1 MFIKPAKKIITSFL
15 FLAVSTFWISA
26 QEPDRNVEQRL
37 KDFFTNFETSYANIG
52 KCRLDRYELNHSKK
66 ALHVYANANFGY
78 QPFTPENTE
87 AIYRLLKQ
95 SLPGPVNY
103 YDITIYADGKPIEE
117 LIPNILQKK
126 QDKSRLW
133 QRIDYKG
140 APWIQNMSRPYLAS
154 KGLEGR
160 HIALWQSHGKYYKN
174 NKGSWEWQR
183 PRLFCTTEDLFTQSF
198 VVPYIIPMLE
208 NAGAV
213 VYTPRERDRQRNEV
227 IVDNNTVTGKS
238 IYIEEKSR
246 KGKWKTSPLAGFAR
260 KRSVYTD
267 GQNPF
272 RDGTARF
279 AATEKKPEKAFAQWI
294 PDIPE
299 TGKYA
304 VYVSY
309 QTLPGSVSDAK
320 YLVFH
325 KGGVT
330 EFKVNQQMGGGTWVY
345 LGTFEFDK
353 GTNDYG
359 MVVLSNES
367 KQKGVVCADAVR
379 FGGGMGNIS
388 RGGSISGLPRY
399 LEGARYAAQWAGMP
413 YGIYSP
419 AEGKNDYTDDIN
431 SRSRVINYMSGGS
444 VYNPQEQGL
453 GVPFEMTF
461 GLHSDAGFSKE
472 DELIGTLGIY
482 TTGSNN
488 GKLNAGISRYASRD
502 LADMVLT
509 GLQRDISAG
518 FGIQWPRRS
527 LWNRNYS
534 ETRLPGVPSMI
545 LELLSHQNFADLKL
559 GHNPRFKFTVA
570 RSVYK
575 SILKYTATM
584 HGTDYVVQPLPV
596 SNFSIA
602 EGSKKNTF
610 RLSWQAVDDPL
621 EPTAKAREYIV
632 YTRLGHGGFDN
643 GTLVR
648 DTKYTFEAEPGLV
661 YSFKVTAVNKGG
673 ESFPS
678 EILSAYQA
686 KKSKG
691 TILIVNEFDRLSGP
705 ATVGSPFLQGFDLN
719 TDPGIPYINTPAF
732 CGTQQ
737 SFDRSRIG
745 RETKDGLGYSGSELE
760 GMLIAGNTFDYPF
773 IHGKAIQAAGG
784 YSFVSCSDEAV
795 ENGFVRLADYPI
807 TDLIFGAD
815 RRPFSHTLQQLLTT
829 YCQGGGNLML
839 SGSYIGSNMNSPTA
853 LNFTEN
859 ILKYS
864 FGGSMINSTSGE
876 IYGANTR
883 FSIPRTINEQ
893 TYPVP
898 APDCLTPIA
907 PAYSAFV
914 YNPGSYSAGI
924 AYKGKYRTF
933 VLGFPF
939 ESIQGVKERARVMS
953 AILGF
958 FGSK

>member
-1 MFIKPAKKIITSFL
+1 MT
-15 FLAVSTFWISA
+15 
-26 QEPDRNVEQRL
+26 
-37 KDFFTNFETSYANIG
+37 
-52 KCRLDRYELNHSKK
+52 
-66 ALHVYANANFGY
+66 
-78 QPFTPENTE
+78 
-87 AIYRLLKQ
+87 
-95 SLPGPVNY
+95 
-103 YDITIYADGKPIEE
+103 
-117 LIPNILQKK
+117 
-126 QDKSRLW
+126 
-133 QRIDYKG
+133 
-140 APWIQNMSRPYLAS
+140 
-154 KGLEGR
+154 
-160 HIALWQSHGKYYKN
+160 
-174 NKGSWEWQR
+174 
-183 PRLFCTTEDLFTQSF
+183 
-198 VVPYIIPMLE
+198 
-208 NAGAV
+208 
-213 VYTPRERDRQRNEV
+213 
-227 IVDNNTVTGKS
+227 
-238 IYIEEKSR
+238 
-246 KGKWKTSPLAGFAR
+246 
-260 KRSVYTD
+260 
-267 GQNPF
+267 
-272 RDGTARF
+272 
-279 AATEKKPEKAFAQWI
+279 
-294 PDIPE
+294 
-299 TGKYA
+299 
-304 VYVSY
+304 
-309 QTLPGSVSDAK
+309 
-320 YLVFH
+320 
-325 KGGVT
+325 
-330 EFKVNQQMGGGTWVY
+330 
-345 LGTFEFDK
+345 
-353 GTNDYG
+353 
-359 MVVLSNES
+359 
-367 KQKGVVCADAVR
+367 
-379 FGGGMGNIS
+379 
-388 RGGSISGLPRY
+388 
-399 LEGARYAAQWAGMP
+399 
-413 YGIYSP
+413 
-419 AEGKNDYTDDIN
+419 
-431 SRSRVINYMSGGS
+431 
-444 VYNPQEQGL
+444 L
-453 GVPFEMTF
+453 GV
-461 GLHSDAGFSKE
+461 HSDAGFSKE
-472 DELIGTLGIY
+472 DDLIGTLGIY
-482 TTGSNN
+482 TTDYNS

-509 GLQRDISAG
+509 GLQQDISAQ
-518 FGIQWPRRS
+518 FGIRWQRRS

-534 ETRLPGVPSMI
+534 ETRLPAVPSMI

-559 GHNPRFKFTVA
+559 GHDPRFKFTVG

-575 SILKYTATM
+575 SILKYLSTM

-596 SNFSIA
+596 NNFAIHS
-602 EGSKKNTF
+602 GSRKNTF
-610 RLSWQAVDDPL
+610 QLTWQAVDDPL
-621 EPTAKAREYIV
+621 EPTAKAQQYIV

-648 DTKYTFEAEPGLV
+648 GTEYTFEAEPGLV

-705 ATVGSPFLQGFDLN
+705 ATVESPFLQGFDLN

-864 FGGSMINSTSGE
+864 FGGSMLNSTSGE
-876 IYGANTR
+876 IYGAGTR
-883 FSIPRTINEQ
+883 FNIPRTINEQ
-893 TYPVP
+893 TYAVP
-898 APDCLTPIA
+898 APDCLTPVA

-914 YNPGSYSAGI
+914 YNPGNYSAGI
-924 AYKGKYRTF
+924 AYKGTYRTF